1 MGHRQ
6 RSIEHDPDRDDGN
19 DRRWNRNLGDDS
31 DIAES
36 WQHFISPVRRRLMS
50 TAQTLRTRGI
60 FSIYGEQPVYR
71 DNFFVRK
78 TRSITRL
85 GLGAIDRREPDGAMV
100 WSASASLER
109 RRHANPLSSFKA
121 RETAH
126 LGATP

>member
-1 MGHRQ
+1 MRLCRLVVGGAEDDVFFADGRAVEIAFGLKGKLHPRGVSIHQGCRGVRQMGHRQ

-60 FSIYGEQPVYR
+60 FFHLR
-71 DNFFVRK
+71 R
-78 TRSITRL
+78 TA
-85 GLGAIDRREPDGAMV
+85 GLSRQLFRQK
-100 WSASASLER
+100 
-109 RRHANPLSSFKA
+109 NP
-121 RETAH
+121 
-126 LGATP
+126 